1 MHYDLCLPWYW
12 EYDIDFVQMIEHAC
26 NENGLTLWQIT
37 PDNLLESIHALYK
50 GENSFR
56 AVLDRSQYDP
66 RFEPIHRWSRE
77 HHTFRINPA
86 EISKWSEDKATMHL
100 ELITA
105 GIHTPYTVI
114 LPPFIEQP
122 VIPEFDLTPL
132 GLQFV
137 IKPTNEGGSEGVI
150 LGAFSMNQILRAR
163 MEFPEQK
170 YLIQATVIPRTI
182 HGQPA
187 WFRVFYAVGKTYP
200 CWWHPLTHVFSVVTP
215 QDENRYEL
223 TPLRDITQRIASI
236 CKLDWFSTEIALTLE
251 EFIVVDYVND
261 AIDTRVQS
269 KAVDGVPDEV
279 MQGITN
285 QLVLLVKENYDEA
298 TRPRFGDSI

>member
-1 MHYDLCLPWYW
+1 
-12 EYDIDFVQMIEHAC
+12 MIEHAC
-26 NENGLTLWQIT
+26 HENGLTLWQIT
-37 PDNLLESIHALYK
+37 PDNLLESITALYT
-50 GENSFR
+50 GESSFR
-56 AVLDRSQYDP
+56 AILDRSQYDP

-77 HHTFRINPA
+77 HHTFRINPG
-86 EISKWSEDKATMHL
+86 EVSKWSEDKATMHL

-122 VIPEFDLTPL
+122 VIPDFDLLPL
-132 GLQFV
+132 GHQFV

-150 LGAFSMNQILRAR
+150 LGAFSMDQILRAR
-163 MEFPEQK
+163 MQFPEQK

-187 WFRVFYAVGKTYP
+187 WFRVFYAVGRTYP
-200 CWWHPLTHVFSVVTP
+200 CWWHPLTHVFSTVAP
-215 QDENRYEL
+215 HDEQRYEL
-223 TPLRDITQRIASI
+223 SPLHHITERIAAI
-236 CKLDWFSTEIALTLE
+236 CQLDWFSTEIALTRE
-251 EFIVVDYVND
+251 EFVVVDYVND
-261 AIDTRVQS
+261 GIDTRIQS

-285 QLVLLVKENYDEA
+285 QLVLLVKEKYDEA
-298 TRPRFGDSI
+298 TRPGPGDSI